1 MKKNNQIKE
10 IIKNLCENKDGA
22 VLISFNEDGS
32 LNIKKDE
39 QSDYSFVVFDDHQ
52 EFKGL
57 LDKLLTMGY
66 SFELDTYAGIIPGLD
81 LIRIDVSDKTVT
93 RVLIVGLRHH
103 LYLQTRGSILLKDV
117 LHNFEEIVINKNKAL
132 AYSLYQSQRSRS

>member
-1 MKKNNQIKE
+1 MKKNDQIKE
-10 IIKNLCENKDGA
+10 IIKNLCENKDGSS
-22 VLISFNEDGS
+22 LISFNEDGS

-39 QSDYSFVVFDDHQ
+39 QSDYSFVVFDEHR

-66 SFELDTYAGIIPGLD
+66 SFDLDTHPAIFHGLD
-81 LIRIDVSDKTVT
+81 LIRIDVSNKTVT
-93 RVLIVGLRHH
+93 RVLIVSIRHYLH
-103 LYLQTRGSILLKDV
+103 LKSKGSILLKDV
-117 LHNFEEIVINKNKAL
+117 LDNFEEIVINKNKAL